1 MASRTRAWSSLAAV
15 LLLLCITAV
24 ACLPA
29 ARALE
34 ASAAEA
40 SPAEAS
46 AELGDSAARQA
57 ARQAARAS
65 DRVFDR
71 LRVRAEEQ
79 IGARVHERRTERRG
93 TPGGDA
99 GAANHP
105 RATDPDPPNDHTVTP
120 QEEVDGMITQLL
132 DRASKVKL
140 GPADAHS
147 KDDETLPS
155 DSAANTA
162 TAKTAAAKTTAAK
175 TVAAKTVAE
184 PVVTESSAMNE
195 NLRARLEAATTA
207 AAEARL
213 ELAATKTQLEVATDA
228 AAKARLAAK
237 TDTDRDAALAE
248 ARDQRVVNERLRVEL
263 EAAKEAAAEARL
275 AADEAAGAAAKLSV
289 GRDSDAES
297 GSDSGSRSGPASNA
311 RREVWVTVQVP
322 VLETDD
328 SKTSLSSRVVPAL
341 VDIARD
347 PASAAS
353 PRRAR
358 RSPRR
363 DSSSSA
369 GSSSRARRR
378 TEAKTRTPS
387 RAPPSPWTW
396 RFPPSACSAT
406 VTART
411 SRERVGWCSPS
422 RMTRPTPESSL
433 ASSRF
438 STRPGTPKAP
448 PVSSR
453 GSRRRIA
460 ARLPRLNFLN
470 PTRV

>member
-1 MASRTRAWSSLAAV
+1 MAAV

-34 ASAAEA
+34 ASAAEGG
-40 SPAEAS
+40 PAEAS

-195 NLRARLEAATTA
+195 NLRARLEAATGRR
-207 AAEARL
+207 ARL

-228 AAKARLAAK
+228 AAR
-237 TDTDRDAALAE
+237 
-248 ARDQRVVNERLRVEL
+248 
-263 EAAKEAAAEARL
+263 
-275 AADEAAGAAAKLSV
+275 
-289 GRDSDAES
+289 RDS
-297 GSDSGSRSGPASNA
+297 
-311 RREVWVTVQVP
+311 RRRRTP
-322 VLETDD
+322 
-328 SKTSLSSRVVPAL
+328 
-341 VDIARD
+341 IAT
-347 PASAAS
+347 PPS
-353 PRRAR
+353 PRR
-358 RSPRR
+358 
-363 DSSSSA
+363 
-369 GSSSRARRR
+369 
-378 TEAKTRTPS
+378 E
-387 RAPPSPWTW
+387 
-396 RFPPSACSAT
+396 
-406 VTART
+406 T
-411 SRERVGWCSPS
+411 SVW
-422 RMTRPTPESSL
+422 
-433 ASSRF
+433 
-438 STRPGTPKAP
+438 
-448 PVSSR
+448 
-453 GSRRRIA
+453 
-460 ARLPRLNFLN
+460 
-470 PTRV
+470 